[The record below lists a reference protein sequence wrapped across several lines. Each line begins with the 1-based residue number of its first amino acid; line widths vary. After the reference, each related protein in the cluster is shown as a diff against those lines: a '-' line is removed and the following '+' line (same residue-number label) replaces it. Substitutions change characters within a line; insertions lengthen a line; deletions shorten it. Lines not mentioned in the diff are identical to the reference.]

1 MAIITLSTDFGT
13 KDHYV
18 SAIKGA
24 ILSQLPTATIVDI
37 SHKIEKYN
45 LQDASFIIK
54 EAYPNFPANTIHI
67 IGINTDLSNSGGF
80 VIVEHNNHYFIGTDN
95 GIFSLLFEEMP
106 QKIWQITVDKN
117 MNLSFP
123 MRDIFVKTACALASG
138 IDINTFATPKTEL
151 LQRIPFRA
159 TSMGDN
165 IRGSFVYIDSY
176 GNVTTNIDRKL
187 FEQVGKNRQL
197 IIELARNN
205 EIDKISKEYTDVP
218 EGEVLALFNASGLL
232 EIAMR
237 NGKASSMLNLKLND
251 SITIRFL

>member
-1 MAIITLSTDFGT
+1 MAIITLTTDFGL

-45 LQDASFIIK
+45 LLDASFILK
-54 EAYPNFPANTIHI
+54 ESYPNFPQGTIHL
-67 IGINTDLSNSGGF
+67 IGINTELSGSGGY
-80 VIVEHNNHYFIGTDN
+80 VAVKQYGHYFIGTDN
-95 GIFSLLFEEMP
+95 GIFSLLFEETP
-106 QKIWQITVDKN
+106 GDIREIAVETGDK
-117 MNLSFP
+117 LSFP
-123 MRDIFVKTACALASG
+123 ARDIFAKAACRLARGEDFNAIGKPRES
-138 IDINTFATPKTEL
+138 L

-176 GNVTTNIDRKL
+176 GNVTTNIDKRL
-187 FEQVGKNRQL
+187 FDQVGKGRPF
-197 IIELARNN
+197 IIELARHSI
-205 EIDKISKEYTDVP
+205 ERISKEYSEVP
-218 EGEVLALFNASGLL
+218 EGEVLAMFNSSDSL

-237 NGKASSMLNLKLND
+237 NGKAGSLLNLKIND
-251 SITIRFL
+251 SITIRFQ